1 MLMACPFLERHAEI
15 ALPSIAQHGDHDLL
29 GGERFGDAARC
40 PHVGA
45 GGDAHEQSFLAGEA
59 ARGGRGVLVAYLHH
73 LVLNARLS
81 QPGQKE
87 APMPWMPCGRARPP
101 ESTGD
106 RVGSTPIT
114 RTPGSRSRSTS
125 PTPVI
130 VPPVPTPA
138 TKTSTRSSVAS
149 RISSAVVR
157 RCASGFAGFSN
168 CCGMK

>member
-73 LVLNARLS
+73 LVHHGAVEHTGHEGGADALDAV
-81 QPGQKE
+81 
-87 APMPWMPCGRARPP
+87 RARPP